1 MKNDG
6 FTLIEIIIVIVLM
19 GIILP
24 PIITMVIQGVRS
36 SALAELRTVA
46 SHVAQGK
53 MEQIT
58 RDKMISNSGYENLAA
73 ASENVVVNGI
83 TYSTLTNVSTIET
96 GVKEVGVTVQA
107 PGISD
112 IQVIT
117 WFTNYS
123 TML

>member
-24 PIITMVIQGVRS
+24 PIISMIIQGVRS
-36 SALAELRTVA
+36 SALAELTTVA

-83 TYSTLTNVSTIET
+83 TYTTLTNVTTIQT
-96 GVKEVGVTVQA
+96 GVKEVELTVQG

-123 TML
+123 TVF